1 MAPGRRLGSG
11 LDGPVAT
18 DTIEAAIAAAFRS
31 PAHCAAMPPP
41 ATTPDDDDGPPTDD
55 APVQAD
61 GLTGFLGLPSAPA
74 GHDALLGD
82 SLGGVRIVRLIAEG
96 GMGRVYEGLQER
108 PRRTVAV
115 KTIRPGVV
123 SPRLMRRFE
132 YEAQVLGR
140 LAHPGIAHIHSVGV
154 QEVAGATVPYFVMEY
169 VRDARPLT
177 AFANDR
183 RLSTRER
190 LSLFREVCAAVAHG
204 HNRGI
209 VHRDLKPGNILV
221 DAEGRPKI
229 IDFGVARSTDSDVAL
244 TTMHTDV
251 GQLVGTLQYMCPEQF
266 TADGDDIDLR
276 ADVYALGVVLYELL
290 VGRPPYDLR
299 DRPVFEVARLVRDA
313 TPARL
318 SSFDRVLR
326 GDLDTIA
333 AKCLEKDRSRRYSN
347 ATELGADIDRYL
359 AGEPIAARPPGLVDD
374 LRRLIRRH
382 RAVAAATI
390 PLAAALAAAMV
401 GLVFFAVA
409 AHREGAKASLESDR
423 ARASERSAREAAAE
437 SERQRSLAD
446 EKAGE
451 ALRRLYVAN
460 VQSIPGKI
468 AEEDV
473 PRARGLVAESR
484 ALLAAEA
491 TPFELRYFAWLLDAA
506 PVMLAGRAGC
516 VLETSAG
523 RRIAVTLS
531 REDGPR
537 AWDACTGA
545 RLAALDGHD
554 AAATAAAASVDGRLV
569 ATGAEDGGVVLWDVD
584 GWTPRK
590 LRSGGAAVTGL
601 AFSPDGSWL
610 VCREAGPVCRLFGP
624 LPAGGWRDL
633 AGHAAAV
640 TAAAFSRDGGAVA
653 TAAEDGGIRVWDTA
667 SATGMTA
674 FAGHTRAIT
683 SIDWSLD
690 GTRLATG
697 SLDAT
702 GRVWTVADPA
712 MEPLLFRHAQPVT
725 GVAFSRDGLLLLTA
739 SLDQA
744 VTVNPLTSTVLRP
757 RLNHHG
763 GVGRIAVSGDGR
775 TLATAAADG
784 VVRLWSMPLG
794 TPGAEWAAPRRLATF
809 LGHSGAADAVHV
821 TADGDLV
828 MSGGD
833 DGTCRLWSPR
843 PESTEPML
851 VGHTQGLD
859 AIAFSP
865 DGARVATASRDGTAR
880 IWDAATQRTLIEI
893 GGAARPGRS
902 IAFSPDGRLLLT
914 GSEEPVAHLADAD
927 SGQTVGTF
935 VGHEAGVMAVA
946 FAPDGGTIA
955 TGSAD
960 GTARIWDARTCI
972 ERAVCRGHAAA
983 VMSVAFAP
991 RGERLATAAEDGS
1004 VRLWRAD
1011 SGAEVGR
1018 CTGHTKAVRTVVFD
1032 RTGGLVATASID
1044 GTARLWDAA
1053 TGRELRRLA
1062 HRGEVHA
1069 AAFSPDAGRLATGSR
1084 DGSVRIWDV
1093 TRGDELAVL
1102 QRHRN
1107 AVVGLAFDPAGTVLA
1122 SAAWDNTGRLWCGT
1136 RRIPASAAAR

>member
-1 MAPGRRLGSG
+1 
-11 LDGPVAT
+11 
-18 DTIEAAIAAAFRS
+18 
-31 PAHCAAMPPP
+31 MPPAP
-41 ATTPDDDDGPPTDD
+41 PTPDDDDGTDPSTAD
-55 APVQAD
+55 APLQAT
-61 GLTGFLGLPSAPA
+61 GLTGFFGLPAPRA
-74 GHDALLGD
+74 AQDAILGD

-123 SPRLMRRFE
+123 SPRLIRRFE

-177 AFANDR
+177 AYANER

-244 TTMHTDV
+244 TTMHTDM

-266 TADGDDIDLR
+266 TADGDDIDIR

-299 DRPVFEVARLVRDA
+299 DRPVFEVARVVRDA

-347 ATELGADIDRYL
+347 ATELDADIGLYL
-359 AGEPIAARPPGLVDD
+359 AGEPIAARPPGFIDD

-382 RAVAAATI
+382 RTVAAATI
-390 PLAAALAAAMV
+390 PLATALVAAMV

-409 AHREGAKASLESDR
+409 ARREGAKAALESDR
-423 ARASERSAREAAAE
+423 ARANERTARESAAE

-446 EKAGE
+446 EKTGE

-460 VQSIPGKI
+460 LQSIPGKI

-473 PRARGLVAESR
+473 PRARALVDESR
-484 ALLAAEA
+484 ALLTTGD
-491 TPFELRYFAWLLDAA
+491 TPFELRYFDWLLDAA
-506 PVMLAGRAGC
+506 PTVLPGRAGC
-516 VLETSAG
+516 LLETSAG
-523 RRIAVTLS
+523 RRVAVTLS
-531 REDGPR
+531 HEDGPR

-545 RLAALDGHD
+545 RLATLSGHD
-554 AAATAAAASVDGRLV
+554 AAVTAAAASDDGRWV
-569 ATGAEDGGVVLWDVD
+569 ATGAEDGGVILWDVD
-584 GWTPRK
+584 GWTPRR
-590 LRSGGAAVTGL
+590 LRVDGNAVTGL
-601 AFSPDGSWL
+601 VFSPDKSWL
-610 VCREAGPVCRLFGP
+610 VCREDGPACRLFGP
-624 LPAGGWRDL
+624 LPAGTWRDL
-633 AGHAAAV
+633 TGHAAPV
-640 TAAAFSRDGGAVA
+640 TAAAFSRDGSAVA
-653 TAAEDGGIRVWDTA
+653 TAAEDGGVRVWDTA
-667 SATGMTA
+667 AATGVTA
-674 FAGHTRAIT
+674 FTGHTRTIT
-683 SIDWSLD
+683 SIDWSMD

-697 SLDAT
+697 STDAT
-702 GRVWTVADPA
+702 GRVWTVADSA
-712 MEPLLFRHAQPVT
+712 VGPLLFRHAQPVT
-725 GVAFSRDGLLLLTA
+725 GVAFSRDGLLLLTG

-744 VTVNPLTSTVLRP
+744 VTVNPLTPSALRP
-757 RLNHHG
+757 RLNHHD
-763 GVGRIAVSGDGR
+763 GVSRIAVSGDGR

-794 TPGAEWAAPRRLATF
+794 TPGTEWAGPRRLATF

-821 TADGDLV
+821 SADGDLV

-843 PESTEPML
+843 PESTEPTL
-851 VGHTQGLD
+851 VGHPQGLD

-880 IWDAATQRTLIEI
+880 IWDAASQRTLIEI
-893 GGAARPGRS
+893 GGAVRPGRS
-902 IAFSPDGRLLLT
+902 VAFSPDGRLLLT
-914 GSEEPVAHLADAD
+914 GSEEPVAHLVDAAT
-927 SGQTVGTF
+927 GQAVGRCS
-935 VGHEAGVMAVA
+935 GHEAGVMAVA
-946 FAPDGGTIA
+946 FAPDGRTIA

-960 GTARIWDARTCI
+960 GTARIWDAGTCV
-972 ERAVCRGHAAA
+972 ERAVCRGHASA
-983 VMSVAFAP
+983 VMSLAFSP
-991 RGERLATAAEDGS
+991 DGTRLATSAEDGS

-1011 SGAEVGR
+1011 LGAEVGG
-1018 CTGHTKAVRTVVFD
+1018 CAGHTKAVRTVVFD
-1032 RTGGLVATASID
+1032 HTGALLATASLD
-1044 GTARLWDAA
+1044 GTARLWDAT

-1069 AAFSPDAGRLATGSR
+1069 VAFSPDAGRLATGSR

-1093 TRGDELAVL
+1093 PGGDELAVL
-1102 QRHRN
+1102 QRHKN
-1107 AVVGLAFDPAGTVLA
+1107 AVVGLAFDAAGTVLA
-1122 SAAWDNTGRLWCGT
+1122 SAAWDNTARLWCGK
-1136 RRIPASAAAR
+1136 RRILPSAATR